1 MDAVEVVSV
10 EAELE
15 SVGAVV
21 VSADDAV
28 VSVEAEVGAGE
39 AVTAAPA
46 FETEFFKAAVWL
58 AICET
63 RDSIAGSLEVFA
75 VRS

>member
-1 MDAVEVVSV
+1 MDAVE
-10 EAELE
+10 
-15 SVGAVV
+15 V

-28 VSVEAEVGAGE
+28 VSVEAEAGAGTGAGVEAGE